1 MMREPSCSPTSHCT
15 TRPETSKS
23 SNLIKRSL
31 PYSMV
36 EKRCATSLSCLYHQY
51 HQYYRSSHRSFLGFS
66 QLRDVYA
73 CNNNEI
79 HHIFSSREYLER
91 SWPRAFYDT
100 QFTTVETCDRS
111 FGRVVHEELAYF
123 RSHSPGVFLAV
134 WSSENPIPPQK
145 SPAIFFEV
153 PIGPVRRDIQIP
165 HPNPRTA
172 YRAIL
177 DCCQMSKYFFQM
189 FYLFV
194 FWCDLVI
201 DEGRYDRRYLDI
213 SSRQCWYS

>member
-91 SWPRAFYDT
+91 SWPRASYDT
-100 QFTTVETCDRS
+100 QFTTVETCDGS
-111 FGRVVHEELAYF
+111 FGRVVHGELQ
-123 RSHSPGVFLAV
+123 
-134 WSSENPIPPQK
+134 SSLSVRAHISEVLTLHMLGPILQVYSLP
-145 SPAIFFEV
+145 S
-153 PIGPVRRDIQIP
+153 GPVKIRF
-165 HPNPRTA
+165 
-172 YRAIL
+172 L
-177 DCCQMSKYFFQM
+177 G
-189 FYLFV
+189 
-194 FWCDLVI
+194 VI
-201 DEGRYDRRYLDI
+201 I
-213 SSRQCWYS
+213 